1 MSSVTNL
8 IGGSSLAPTGTATYR
23 AVNPAA
29 VADVIAD
36 YALSSVADVD
46 RAVDAARAAAAGWA
60 AVSPVARGEFLRQA
74 AGVLRSRFEEI
85 AQQMTREVG
94 KPIEE
99 SRGEVLYS
107 ARVLEFYAGEGTR
120 LGGDSLPSSRP
131 GVIAYTVRKPIGPV
145 GQITP
150 WNFPMSIAAWKVG
163 PALITGNTIVWKP
176 CLQAPYTSM
185 ALMQAFVDAKLPAGV
200 LNLVHGDGFDVG
212 QAIVDHPGLA
222 GISFTGSQ
230 KVGFAVHRAASAR
243 RAKVQCELGG
253 KNPLI
258 VLDDADLDLAVT
270 TALEGAFRNAGQKCT
285 ATSRVIL
292 QRGIKDAF
300 TTSFVAKAKALR
312 LGDPSDPSTFVGPLV
327 DEKQYEK
334 VLGYIRK
341 GVDEGATL
349 LCGGPERSTNT
360 GYFIQPTVFDDVARD
375 AVIARDE
382 IFGPVV
388 TLFTVA
394 DLDEAITLAN
404 DTEHGLSSSL
414 CTTSLGAAHAFVSRA
429 EAGVTSVNLPT
440 AGVELQAPFG
450 GTKASGLGV
459 KEQGLPVLDFYTEWR
474 SVYMKVA

>member
-1 MSSVTNL
+1 MTPVTNH
-8 IGGSSLAPTGTATYR
+8 IGGSALEPSGPNTYR
-23 AVNPAA
+23 AINPSE
-29 VADVIAD
+29 VSDVIAD
-36 YALSSVADVD
+36 YRLSSISDVE

-60 AVSPVARGEFLRQA
+60 AMSPVARGEFLRQA
-74 AGVLRSRFEEI
+74 AGLLRSRHEEI
-85 AQQMTREVG
+85 ARQMTREVG
-94 KPIEE
+94 KPLEE
-99 SRGEVLYS
+99 SRGEALYS

-120 LGGDSLPSSRP
+120 LGGDGLPSSRP
-131 GVIAYTVRKPIGPV
+131 GVIAYTVRKPIGSV

-163 PALITGNTIVWKP
+163 PALITGNTVVWKP
-176 CLQAPYTSM
+176 CLQAPFTSM
-185 ALMQAFVDAKLPAGV
+185 ALMQAFADAKLPAGV
-200 LNLVHGDGFDVG
+200 LNLVHGDGHDVG
-212 QAIVDHPGLA
+212 RAIVNHPGLA

-230 KVGFAVHRAASAR
+230 KVGFAVHQAASAR

-292 QRGIKDAF
+292 QRGIKEAF
-300 TTSFVAKAKALR
+300 TTSFVAKTKALR
-312 LGDPSDPSTFVGPLV
+312 LGDPADPATFVGPMV
-327 DEKQYEK
+327 DARQYEK
-334 VLGYIRK
+334 VLAYIQK
-341 GVDEGATL
+341 GVDDGATL

-360 GYFIQPTVFDDVARD
+360 GYFIKPTVFDNVATD

-388 TLFTVA
+388 TLHTVA

-404 DTEHGLSSSL
+404 DTEHGLSSAL
-414 CTTSLGAAHAFVSRA
+414 CTTNLRSAHAFVSRA